1 MFSYPNMGQNFTFVK
16 NYFMQ
21 ATERIYDY
29 QDWITI
35 LFLSCFVILVV
46 AKMLF
51 PQRFE
56 DFTSL
61 LNSGKFIAFKGKENK
76 AFHAFNILLLTLQA
90 VSVSI
95 FLFIVYSFFQE
106 GATSDKVIF
115 IRIFTAYSCLV
126 LIKAGIEKIIGNIFE
141 IDEKIDYYIFQKF
154 SYRNFISIFLLF
166 ASLLLIYTFYPTAL
180 IIALIGGSAIIANA
194 IGLIII
200 YRSNQSAISA
210 NWFYF
215 ILYLCALEIAP
226 YIILYKLIT
235 N

>member
-1 MFSYPNMGQNFTFVK
+1 
-16 NYFMQ
+16 MQ

-35 LFLSCFVILVV
+35 LFLACLILLVI
-46 AKMLF
+46 AKSLF

-56 DFTSL
+56 EFTSM

-76 AFHAFNILLLTLQA
+76 AFHGFNILLLVLQA
-90 VSVSI
+90 ISVSL
-95 FLFIVYSFFQE
+95 FLYIVYSFFSTDE
-106 GATSDKVIF
+106 TSDIIIF
-115 IRIFTAYSCLV
+115 IRIFTAYFCFI
-126 LIKAGIEKIIGNIFE
+126 LIKAGVEKIIGNIFD
-141 IDEKIDYYIFQKF
+141 IDEKIDYYLFQKF

-166 ASLLLIYTFYPTAL
+166 ASLFLIYTLYPTAL
-180 IIALIGGSAIIANA
+180 IIGIIGGFIVIANT
-194 IGLIII
+194 IGLVTI
-200 YRSNQSAISA
+200 YRRNQSVLSG

>member
-1 MFSYPNMGQNFTFVK
+1 MFNHPNKGQNFTFVK
-16 NYFMQ
+16 KHFMQ
-21 ATERIYDY
+21 ATERIYEY

-46 AKMLF
+46 AKVLF
-51 PQRFE
+51 TQRFE
-56 DFTSL
+56 EFTSL

-76 AFHAFNILLLTLQA
+76 AFHGFNILLLTFQA

-95 FLFIVYSFFQE
+95 FLFVVYRFFSE
-106 GATSDKVIF
+106 AESLDLVVF
-115 IRIFTAYSCLV
+115 IRIFTAYFCFV

-154 SYRNFISIFLLF
+154 SYKNFISIFLLF
-166 ASLLLIYTFYPTAL
+166 ASLFLIYTFYPTTL
-180 IIALIGGSAIIANA
+180 IIGLIGGSAIIANA
-194 IGLIII
+194 VGLIII
-200 YRSNQSAISA
+200 YRRNQSTISA

-235 N
+235 K

>member
-1 MFSYPNMGQNFTFVK
+1 
-16 NYFMQ
+16 MQ

-29 QDWITI
+29 HDWLTI
-35 LFLSCFVILVV
+35 LFLACFILLVL
-46 AKMLF
+46 AKSIF

-56 DFTSL
+56 EFTSL

-76 AFHAFNILLLTLQA
+76 AFHGFNILLLTLQA

-95 FLFIVYSFFQE
+95 FLYIVYRFFSTE
-106 GATSDKVIF
+106 EIPDLIVF
-115 IRIFTAYSCLV
+115 IRIFTAYFCFI
-126 LIKAGIEKIIGNIFE
+126 LIKAGIEKIVGNIFE

-166 ASLLLIYTFYPTAL
+166 ASLFLIYTLYPTAL
-180 IIALIGGSAIIANA
+180 IIGIIGGSAIIANA
-194 IGLIII
+194 LGLIII
-200 YRSNQSAISA
+200 YRRNQSVLSA

>member
-1 MFSYPNMGQNFTFVK
+1 
-16 NYFMQ
+16 MQ
-21 ATERIYDY
+21 ATERIYNH
-29 QDWITI
+29 QDWLTI
-35 LFLSCFVILVV
+35 LFLGCFILLVL
-46 AKMLF
+46 AKTLF

-56 DFTSL
+56 EFTSML
-61 LNSGKFIAFKGKENK
+61 TSGKFISFKGKENK
-76 AFHAFNILLLTLQA
+76 AFHAFNILLLSLQA

-95 FLFIVYSFFQE
+95 FLFIVYRFFSTDE
-106 GATSDKVIF
+106 TSDLIIF
-115 IRIFTAYSCLV
+115 IRIFTAYFCFI
-126 LIKAGIEKIIGNIFE
+126 LIKAGVEKIVGNIFE

-154 SYRNFISIFLLF
+154 SYKNFIAIILLF
-166 ASLLLIYTFYPTAL
+166 ASLFLIYTLYPTAL
-180 IIALIGGSAIIANA
+180 IIAIVGGFVITSNA

-200 YRSNQSAISA
+200 YKRNQSVLSA

>member
-1 MFSYPNMGQNFTFVK
+1 
-16 NYFMQ
+16 MQ
-21 ATERIYDY
+21 ATERIYEY

-35 LFLSCFVILVV
+35 IFLACLVLLV
-46 AKMLF
+46 LAKLLF

-56 DFTSL
+56 EFISL

-76 AFHAFNILLLTLQA
+76 AFHAFNILLLVIQALA
-90 VSVSI
+90 VSV
-95 FLFIVYSFFQE
+95 FLYIAYTHFFT
-106 GATSDKVIF
+106 TSSPDLILY
-115 IRIFTAYSCLV
+115 IRIFTAYFCLI

-141 IDEKIDYYIFQKF
+141 LDEKIDYYLFQKF
-154 SYRNFISIFLLF
+154 SYRNFISLFLLSV
-166 ASLLLIYTFYPTAL
+166 SLLLIYTINPTTL
-180 IIALIGGSAIIANA
+180 IIGFIGVSAIIANA
-194 IGLIII
+194 IALIII
-200 YRSNQSAISA
+200 YKKNQNVLSA